1 MLLLLRHKT
10 ITFVESNHVLEEYML
25 SPLVDRKVIE
35 ILSLFWTSG
44 NNELLYD
51 PEYKTGGYSK
61 LLCITFTGNG

>member
-1 MLLLLRHKT
+1 
-10 ITFVESNHVLEEYML
+10 ML